1 MLSQI
6 NLNFY
11 TELVK
16 VNVPKNLSALRTQIS
31 NTFLFSPNDAEEI
44 ILSFNDNGDKVLIQ
58 NDEDYKAFLSSN
70 TDTIYLSISQDSQ
83 IYQQNLTQINE
94 EVSLDKKKLE
104 SLLARNKELEDL
116 KRQNFISEKRQMSE
130 IKNKI
135 LELEKQKNEI
145 KRKMLEENRKLSQEK
160 SEIENQIIDLQKKL
174 GLEITVK
181 KNPCEFKRF
190 HPFMPFRHAPP
201 RNLPFFPFMRGPHR
215 RHFRCHMGESENKE
229 LNQTMPNLQ
238 NTINDNEGLE
248 IHHFVRCDGCGMAPL
263 RGKRYKC
270 KECHNFDFCENCYE
284 KNKETHKHEFQL
296 IEKSLI
302 PYPPFIGRR
311 RHHMRKSKD
320 KDGLEIHFGVICDGC
335 EMRPLKGKR
344 YKCKVCNDFDYCEN
358 CYLKNKDTH
367 KHEFQLIE
375 KAECFRDFPFI
386 RPAMR
391 KFRECCCNT
400 EKNKEVLPIHNGV
413 QCDGCGVFPIVG
425 CRYKCSVCG
434 NFDYCEECEKK
445 LGEKHGHPFIKLS
458 KPENDL

>member
-263 RGKRYKC
+263 RGKKIIGIYDK
-270 KECHNFDFCENCYE
+270 K
-284 KNKETHKHEFQL
+284 
-296 IEKSLI
+296 KS
-302 PYPPFIGRR
+302 
-311 RHHMRKSKD
+311 
-320 KDGLEIHFGVICDGC
+320 
-335 EMRPLKGKR
+335 
-344 YKCKVCNDFDYCEN
+344 
-358 CYLKNKDTH
+358 
-367 KHEFQLIE
+367 
-375 KAECFRDFPFI
+375 
-386 RPAMR
+386 
-391 KFRECCCNT
+391 
-400 EKNKEVLPIHNGV
+400 
-413 QCDGCGVFPIVG
+413 
-425 CRYKCSVCG
+425 
-434 NFDYCEECEKK
+434 
-445 LGEKHGHPFIKLS
+445 
-458 KPENDL
+458 